1 MDFFLIYSLIKKI
14 NVLLCTVLFQKQK
27 NLLLLMTEFF
37 TICSQIQVAHVLEH
51 FLLYT
56 PKPHHQCCGFEFLC
70 GQIAFDPALKV
81 DCLGTHGR

>member
-1 MDFFLIYSLIKKI
+1 MMSFF
-14 NVLLCTVLFQKQK
+14 VLFYFKNKK

-56 PKPHHQCCGFEFLC
+56 PESHHQCRGFEFLC
-70 GQIAFDPALKV
+70 DQIAFDPALKV